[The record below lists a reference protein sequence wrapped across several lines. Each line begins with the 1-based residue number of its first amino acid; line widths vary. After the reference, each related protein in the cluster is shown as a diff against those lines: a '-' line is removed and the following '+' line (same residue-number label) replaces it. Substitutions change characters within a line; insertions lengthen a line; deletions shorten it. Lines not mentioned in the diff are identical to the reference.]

1 MNYESLSESLARF
14 HRIAFHE
21 KRSPTFMEI
30 TSYPHLENVA
40 SNVLDFYFNPNAEHG
55 LGVLLLEALLSL
67 AATPV
72 VISNPQAVS
81 ISREVITASGKR
93 IDLLIDAYP
102 DAVIVIENKI
112 FHTAINPFVDYEE
125 HANKVANQRPVVL
138 ILLTLF
144 DVPPGTEMGNFKPV
158 LYKSFCQEIFG
169 RIGTRIIDADNRY
182 LIFLLD
188 FIQTTQNLYEARVM
202 NQEFLTFLRSHEE
215 DIFSLL
221 QKVTSLQKEMKKKAG
236 ALAEL
241 MREKESDTVKLW
253 FYSSGLRDKSLREVV
268 GYWAPVLPD
277 YGIGI
282 AADLSID
289 GWDIRI
295 KDDNFFKG
303 VPKTPGY
310 DGFDTQL
317 GQWLQS
323 KQIEV
328 TPHPIFQGHFRYG
341 SHFPYDSDL
350 VLVDAEIKGLLALIL
365 QECPQFS
372 K

>member
-1 MNYESLSESLARF
+1 MNYESLSEALAHFR
-14 HRIAFHE
+14 RIAFHE

-55 LGVLLLEALLSL
+55 LGTLLLEALLSL

-81 ISREVITASGKR
+81 ISREVITSSGKR

-112 FHTAINPFVDYEE
+112 FHTAKYNPFWDYEE
-125 HANKVANQRPVVL
+125 HANKAANQRPVVL

-144 DVPPGTEMGNFKPV
+144 DVPPGTDIGNFKLV
-158 LYKSFCQEIFG
+158 LYKSFFQEILN
-169 RIGTRIIDADNRY
+169 RIGSRIVDADNRY

-188 FIQTTQNLYEARVM
+188 FIQTTRNLYEARVM
-202 NQEFLTFLRSHEE
+202 NKEFLTFLKSNEE
-215 DIFSLL
+215 DIISLL
-221 QKVTSLQKEMKKKAG
+221 QKVTSLQKGMKKKAG

-241 MREKESDTVKLW
+241 MKDKESDTVKLW
-253 FYSSGLRDKSLREVV
+253 FYSSGLRDKSLREAV
-268 GYWAPVLPD
+268 GYWLPVSPD

-282 AADLSID
+282 AADLSVD

-303 VPKTPGY
+303 VPKTLEY

-328 TPHPIFQGHFRYG
+328 SPHPIFQGHYRYG

-365 QECPQFS
+365 QECPQ
-372 K
+372 

>member
-1 MNYESLSESLARF
+1 MNYEHLSEALARF
-14 HRIAFHE
+14 RRIAFHE

-67 AATPV
+67 VETPV
-72 VISNPQAVS
+72 IISNPQAVS
-81 ISREVITASGKR
+81 ISREVITSSGKR

-102 DAVIVIENKI
+102 DAVIVIENKL
-112 FHTAINPFVDYEE
+112 FHTAEGNPFPDYEQ
-125 HANKVANQRPVVL
+125 HANKVANQRPTIL

-144 DVPPGTEMGNFKPV
+144 EIPSKTYTGNFQKI
-158 LYKSFCQEIFG
+158 LYKSFCQEIL
-169 RIGTRIIDADNRY
+169 RQIGSRIIDADNRY

-202 NQEFLTFLRSHEE
+202 NQEFLTFLKTNEE
-215 DIFSLL
+215 NIVSLL
-221 QKVTSLQKEMKKKAG
+221 QKVTSLQKEMKKKTS

-241 MREKESDTVKLW
+241 MKEKESDTVNLW
-253 FYSSGLRDKSLREVV
+253 FYSSVLREKRLKEVV
-268 GYWAPVLPD
+268 GYWTSVSPD
-277 YGIGI
+277 YVVSI

-289 GWDIRI
+289 GWDIRV
-295 KDDNFFKG
+295 KDNKTIKG
-303 VPKTPGY
+303 VPKIPGC

-328 TPHPIFQGHFRYG
+328 SPHPSLQGHFRYG

-365 QECPQFS
+365 QESPQ
-372 K
+372 

>member
-1 MNYESLSESLARF
+1 MNYESLSEALARF
-14 HRIAFHE
+14 RRIAFHE
-21 KRSPTFMEI
+21 KCSPTFMEI

-55 LGVLLLEALLSL
+55 LGALLLEALLSL
-67 AATPV
+67 VATPV
-72 VISNPQAVS
+72 TISNPQVVFV
-81 ISREVITASGKR
+81 SREVITSSGKR

-112 FHTAINPFVDYEE
+112 FHTAINPFIDYEE
-125 HANKVANQRPVVL
+125 HANKAASQRPIVL

-144 DVPPGTEMGNFKPV
+144 DVPPGANIGNFKPV
-158 LYKSFCQEIFG
+158 LYKSFCQEILN
-169 RIGTRIIDADNRY
+169 RIGSQIINADNRY

-188 FIQTTQNLYEARVM
+188 FIQTTQNLYDARVM

-215 DIFSLL
+215 DTISLL

-236 ALAEL
+236 TLAEL

-253 FYSSGLRDKSLREVV
+253 FYSSGLRDKSLREAV
-268 GYWAPVLPD
+268 GYWIPVSHD

-282 AADLSID
+282 VADLSID

-310 DGFDTQL
+310 NGFDTQL
-317 GQWLQS
+317 SQWLQA

-328 TPHPIFQGHFRYG
+328 SPHPSLQGHFRYG

-365 QECPQFS
+365 KECL
-372 K
+372 